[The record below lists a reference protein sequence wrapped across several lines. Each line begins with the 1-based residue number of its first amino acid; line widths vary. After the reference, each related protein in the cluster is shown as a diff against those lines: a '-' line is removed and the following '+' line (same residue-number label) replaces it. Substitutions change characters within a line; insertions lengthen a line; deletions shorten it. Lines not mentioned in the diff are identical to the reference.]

1 MKLKQGMEE
10 KERKEK
16 RNVEEKER
24 LLKEL
29 DDFGGLWDIDM
40 VDTKLSNFSSDKG
53 KRMALNFQLNFWQKV
68 LPVKCGKRFFT
79 LSSGGKMKPIS
90 KIRDKLVHVIK

>member
-16 RNVEEKER
+16 RDFEEKER
-24 LLKEL
+24 LPSEL

-40 VDTKLSNFSSDKG
+40 ADSKLSNFSSDKE
-53 KRMALNFQLNFWQKV
+53 KRIVFEFSTEFLAK
-68 LPVKCGKRFFT
+68 
-79 LSSGGKMKPIS
+79 SGWSKMW
-90 KIRDKLVHVIK
+90 